1 MAKRPGAPSL
11 QEGDRRTLFSG
22 KDNHFSQI
30 SHSSGDKKRCVVK
43 HILFSV
49 KKFGHTTLNPK
60 KLLNLQS
67 HKICRDMMRP
77 IRSLPARIWT
87 FYYDGFRSMTVG
99 KTLWAIILIK
109 LFIFFVVIKML
120 FFPNLLQRDFDSD
133 EERADHVRQELISR

>member
-1 MAKRPGAPSL
+1 
-11 QEGDRRTLFSG
+11 
-22 KDNHFSQI
+22 
-30 SHSSGDKKRCVVK
+30 
-43 HILFSV
+43 
-49 KKFGHTTLNPK
+49 
-60 KLLNLQS
+60 
-67 HKICRDMMRP
+67 MMRP

-133 EERADHVRQELISR
+133 EERANHVRQELISR

>member
-1 MAKRPGAPSL
+1 
-11 QEGDRRTLFSG
+11 
-22 KDNHFSQI
+22 
-30 SHSSGDKKRCVVK
+30 
-43 HILFSV
+43 
-49 KKFGHTTLNPK
+49 
-60 KLLNLQS
+60 
-67 HKICRDMMRP
+67 MMRP

-109 LFIFFVVIKML
+109 LFIFFLVIKML